1 MTCRIYPGPSTSPS
15 LLSSG
20 ERAPQPSHSIHHPP
34 RSVRHSGV
42 DASPRP
48 AGRAVLSPSDLL
60 QVPDRRRRIAAT
72 VNPAHIFPDF
82 RALLP
87 SPHTAVGVIRSPAH
101 VWRCAEQRAPTSILA
116 PSHSGTPRPRNSY
129 LPPVLLQVRRDD
141 ALSLGFLRAAKAR

>member
-1 MTCRIYPGPSTSPS
+1 MPYISRSEHITISSLVRRASPS
-15 LLSSG
+15 ALPFHPSPTPIRSPQWRR
-20 ERAPQPSHSIHHPP
+20 RAP
-34 RSVRHSGV
+34 
-42 DASPRP
+42 P
-48 AGRAVLSPSDLL
+48 AGRPAEPCYPSDLL